1 MIRKHIKELD
11 TLRCI
16 AAILVLLYHYTTQYD
31 NSFGHLG
38 NYPVNISWGY
48 MGVSVFFLLSG
59 FLTVMNLRE
68 NETLGSFILRRAI
81 KLYPVY
87 WVSIILTTIVMFMIL
102 PEKLRTFETII
113 VNFTMLQ
120 DFLGFKAVDG
130 VYWTLTIEIMF
141 YAFIGTLL
149 YFNCIRNIMT
159 ISSIWL
165 ILSIIFSVVKLF
177 INNIFVKLLSFLLI
191 TTYSHMFIAG
201 IMLCKL
207 YKNPKQIVPH
217 IIICLCF
224 INQVINQ
231 GLEYTIFFILVTS
244 FVYLIIYRV
253 ISFSIPCFEFIAR
266 ISYPLYLTHQFIG
279 FGLIHEIFLLI
290 PISISIGL
298 AYLLYKY
305 IEQPSAQFFK
315 TKNILKN

>member
-1 MIRKHIKELD
+1 
-11 TLRCI
+11 
-16 AAILVLLYHYTTQYD
+16 
-31 NSFGHLG
+31 
-38 NYPVNISWGY
+38 
-48 MGVSVFFLLSG
+48 
-59 FLTVMNLRE
+59 
-68 NETLGSFILRRAI
+68 
-81 KLYPVY
+81 
-87 WVSIILTTIVMFMIL
+87 
-102 PEKLRTFETII
+102 
-113 VNFTMLQ
+113 
-120 DFLGFKAVDG
+120 
-130 VYWTLTIEIMF
+130 
-141 YAFIGTLL
+141 
-149 YFNCIRNIMT
+149 
-159 ISSIWL
+159 
-165 ILSIIFSVVKLF
+165 
-177 INNIFVKLLSFLLI
+177 
-191 TTYSHMFIAG
+191 MFIAG

-279 FGLIHEIFLLI
+279 FGIIRLMEKHGLIHEIFLLI

-315 TKNILKN
+315 TKKILKN